1 MRIPVNLNE
10 VEELAPVVP
19 GDEYES
25 KVTDVKTMVTGEGRE
40 ASETELVEAADKGSL
55 EGFFLAW
62 TAEVM
67 VGDYVG
73 KNLWWNTSLKPKA
86 QWNVKK
92 MFDTAG
98 VPYEEDDFES
108 TDMIGASLILIVE
121 EDSYQGKPKNNVV
134 GYLPV
139 SG

>member
-1 MRIPVNLNE
+1 MKIPVNLNE

-19 GDEYES
+19 GGEYEV
-25 KVTDVKTMVTGEGRE
+25 KITDVKTMVTGEGRE
-40 ASETELVEAADKGSL
+40 ANEVELVEAADKGDL
-55 EGFFLAW
+55 DGFFLAW
-62 TAEVM
+62 TAEVIA
-67 VGDYVG
+67 GDYVR
-73 KNLWWNTSLKPKA
+73 KNLWWNTSLKKKA

-98 VPYEEDDFES
+98 VPYEEDNFES
-108 TDMIGASLILIVE
+108 TDMIGAELILVVE